1 MKKPDFWLLIITLI
15 LVSFGVLMVYDASV
29 VEAFTQFGDK
39 FYFAKLQLR
48 WALLGLAALLACLFI
63 PYRFWQKFSL
73 HLFIFTLLL
82 LVAVLIPGIGVKVQ
96 GARRWLNLGGFTLQ
110 PAELVKLTFVM
121 YLSSWLSK
129 KRAFWPFILLSGFLL
144 GLVILEP
151 DLGTAVI
158 IIGTGFLV
166 YFLSGAPLLS
176 LAAIGLTGVL
186 AGLSLIFSSSYRRVR
201 LLTFFDPTDD
211 PLGTSYHIR
220 QILIALGSGGLLGL
234 GLGQSRQKYAY
245 LPEATA
251 DSIFAIIGEEVGF
264 IGAVLVIALLMF
276 LIYRG
281 FKIALA
287 APDSFSQILAG
298 GITSVLALQTC
309 INLASMAALVPLT
322 GVPLPL
328 ISYGGSSLITHLT
341 GIGILLNI
349 STCKNK

>member
-1 MKKPDFWLLIITLI
+1 M
-15 LVSFGVLMVYDASV
+15 
-29 VEAFTQFGDK
+29 
-39 FYFAKLQLR
+39 
-48 WALLGLAALLACLFI
+48 
-63 PYRFWQKFSL
+63 
-73 HLFIFTLLL
+73 
-82 LVAVLIPGIGVKVQ
+82 
-96 GARRWLNLGGFTLQ
+96 
-110 PAELVKLTFVM
+110 
-121 YLSSWLSK
+121 
-129 KRAFWPFILLSGFLL
+129 
-144 GLVILEP
+144 
-151 DLGTAVI
+151 
-158 IIGTGFLV
+158 
-166 YFLSGAPLLS
+166 
-176 LAAIGLTGVL
+176 
-186 AGLSLIFSSSYRRVR
+186 
-201 LLTFFDPTDD
+201 
-211 PLGTSYHIR
+211 
-220 QILIALGSGGLLGL
+220 IALGSGGLLGL

-251 DSIFAIIGEEVGF
+251 DSIFAINGEEVGF